1 MNYLRAI
8 DSLRKGSGYTAMSDN
23 YDDIIWQDENTSI
36 PTKKECE
43 DELVRLEAEDAKI
56 KYQKD
61 RLKEYPSLQD
71 CIHALLDGG
80 DSLTELQ
87 AKRAEIKEKYPKPT

>member
-1 MNYLRAI
+1 MSYLRAI
-8 DSLRKGSGYTAMSDN
+8 HSLRKGSSYTAMSER
-23 YDDIIWQDENTSI
+23 YEDIIWQDENTTI

-43 DELVRLEAEDAKI
+43 DELIRLEAEDAKI

-61 RLKEYPSLQD
+61 RLKEYPSIQD

-80 DSLTELQ
+80 DTLTDLQ
-87 AKRAEIKEKYPKPT
+87 AKRAEVKAKYPKPT

>member
-1 MNYLRAI
+1 MSYLRAI
-8 DSLRKGSGYTAMSDN
+8 HSLRKGSSYTAMSER
-23 YDDIIWQDENTSI
+23 YEDIIWQDENTTI

-43 DELVRLEAEDAKI
+43 DELIRLEAEDAKI

-61 RLKEYPSLQD
+61 RLKEYPSIQD

-80 DSLTELQ
+80 DTLTDLQ
-87 AKRAEIKEKYPKPT
+87 AKRAEVKAKYPKPA

>member
-1 MNYLRAI
+1 
-8 DSLRKGSGYTAMSDN
+8 MSER
-23 YDDIIWQDENTSI
+23 YEDIIWQDENTTI

-43 DELVRLEAEDAKI
+43 DELIRLEAEDAKI

-61 RLKEYPSLQD
+61 RLKEYPSIQD

-80 DSLTELQ
+80 DTLTDLQ
-87 AKRAEIKEKYPKPT
+87 AKRAEVKAKYPKPT

>member
-8 DSLRKGSGYTAMSDN
+8 DSLRKGSSFTAMSEK
-23 YDDIIWQDENTSI
+23 YEDIIWQDKNTTI

-56 KYQKD
+56 KYQFD
-61 RLKEYPSLQD
+61 RMREYPSIQD
-71 CIHALLDGG
+71 CIHAILDGG
-80 DSLTELQ
+80 DTLTELQ
-87 AKRAEIKEKYPKPT
+87 AKRSAIKEKYPKPS

>member
-87 AKRAEIKEKYPKPT
+87 AKRAEIKEKYPKPK

>member
-1 MNYLRAI
+1 MSYLRAI
-8 DSLRKGSGYTAMSDN
+8 HSLRKGSSYTAMSER
-23 YDDIIWQDENTSI
+23 YEDIIWQDENTTI

-43 DELVRLEAEDAKI
+43 DELIRLEAEDAKI

-61 RLKEYPSLQD
+61 RLKEYPSIQD

-80 DSLTELQ
+80 DTLTDLK
-87 AKRAEIKEKYPKPT
+87 AKRAEVKAKYPKPT